1 MRKLNILLADDIDS
15 WLLFNQENLQK
26 FLANFDVSYYMF
38 QSATDAYNF
47 ALNFD
52 EKIDIVLTDLQMESM
67 EKHAGEWLIENLKTI
82 KSARDAKFIILS
94 SSYDISFVAD
104 RAGADGFLRK
114 QNYHSNPLSLKY
126 QLEEILGAL

>member
-38 QSATDAYNF
+38 QSATEAYNF

-52 EKIDIVLTDLQMESM
+52 EK
-67 EKHAGEWLIENLKTI
+67 LIFQQYVEM
-82 KSARDAKFIILS
+82 
-94 SSYDISFVAD
+94 
-104 RAGADGFLRK
+104 
-114 QNYHSNPLSLKY
+114 Y
-126 QLEEILGAL
+126 Q